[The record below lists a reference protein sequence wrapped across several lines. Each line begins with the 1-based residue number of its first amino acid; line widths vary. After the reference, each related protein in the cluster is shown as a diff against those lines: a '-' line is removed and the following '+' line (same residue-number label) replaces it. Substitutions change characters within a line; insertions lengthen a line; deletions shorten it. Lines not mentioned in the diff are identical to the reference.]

1 MNQHKTLLQLCQMTC
16 APRSAQCK
24 PITGTAWCVSTDE
37 EPRRAVRVNRALQYT
52 TARAL
57 LRDPEKGLLRQVEA
71 IPTDQITEEALLQL
85 WQSVPREHQANAVFL
100 MNGATLE
107 TLYNTLKD
115 GPYAV
120 LSRTEQGFRLMN
132 KPIVLDTN
140 MSCIGPGKVPIL
152 YGDFSRV
159 QITDQGTGKLQTRKD
174 PAHPGMEECSMNAY
188 MDVRL
193 MDRQAV
199 KGVRMNV

>member
-1 MNQHKTLLQLCQMTC
+1 MNQHKTIFQLCQMTC
-16 APRSAQCK
+16 APRNAQCK
-24 PITGTAWCVSTDE
+24 PITGTAWCASTDD

-57 LRDPEKGLLRQVEA
+57 LRDRESGLIRQVETA
-71 IPTDQITEEALLQL
+71 AVDQITEEAILQL
-85 WQSVPREHQANAVFL
+85 WQSIPGAHQANAVFL
-100 MNGATLE
+100 MNSATLE
-107 TLYNTLKD
+107 TLYNALKD
-115 GPYAV
+115 GPYAL

-132 KPIVLDTN
+132 KPIVLDIH
-140 MSCIGPGKVPIL
+140 MPCIEPGNVPIL

-159 QITDQGTGKLQTRKD
+159 RITDQGTGKMQAWKD
-174 PAHPGMEECSMNAY
+174 PAHPGMDVCSMEAY

-199 KGVRMNV
+199 KGIRIKA